1 MTAAVAPAHT
11 AFLRALDRAALG
23 RGVSRE
29 EAGALIRAEDGAL
42 ADLARVAA
50 DLRDRGRGRTIT
62 YSPKVFIP
70 LTNICRDY
78 CKYCT
83 FRRDPGDPG
92 AEIMTIEQVLAVA
105 RAGQRL
111 GCQEALFSLGD
122 QPERIFPEVREALR
136 RLGHATILSYLR
148 EACAAV
154 LDETTLLPHANPGL
168 MTAPDLE
175 RLRPVNA
182 SMGLMLENASDRL
195 LRPGGAHHGAPDKVP
210 RLRLRTIAEAG
221 RLKIAFTTGILI
233 GIGETLEERVD
244 SLFAIRDLH
253 ERYGHIQEVIVQNF
267 RAKPD
272 IPMRHHPEPTEAD
285 MIRTIAVARCI
296 LGPAMSIQAPPN
308 LTPRGYPAYLRAGI
322 NDWGG
327 ISPLTRDFINPEAP
341 WPHVAELARHT
352 AEAGLVLRQRLAI
365 YPEYIARH
373 DGYVPESL
381 RERIR
386 ARVDSRGYPRE
397 ES

>member
-1 MTAAVAPAHT
+1 MTVTLAPART
-11 AFLRALDRAALG
+11 GFLRALDRAALG
-23 RGVSRE
+23 QGASRE
-29 EAGALIRAEDGAL
+29 EGYALIRAEDGAL

-50 DLRDRGRGRTIT
+50 DLRDRGRGRTVT

-122 QPERIFPEVREALR
+122 KPERIFPEVRETLR

-154 LDETTLLPHANPGL
+154 LAETTLLPHANPGI
-168 MTAPDLE
+168 MTARDLE
-175 RLRPVNA
+175 ALQPVNA
-182 SMGLMLENASDRL
+182 SMGLMLENMSDRL
-195 LRPGGAHHGAPDKVP
+195 LRPRGAHHGAPDKVP
-210 RLRLRTIAEAG
+210 RLRLQTMEEAG

-253 ERYGHIQEVIVQNF
+253 ARHGHIQEVIIQNF
-267 RAKPD
+267 RAKPE
-272 IPMRHHPEPTEAD
+272 IPMRDHPEPTEAD
-285 MIRTIAVARCI
+285 MLRTIAVARCI

-308 LTPRGYPAYLRAGI
+308 LTPKGYPAYLRAGI

-327 ISPLTRDFINPEAP
+327 ISPLTKDFINPEAP
-341 WPHVAELARHT
+341 WPHVADLARHT

-365 YPEYIARH
+365 YPEYIARD
-373 DGYVPESL
+373 DGFVPEPL
-381 RERIR
+381 RERIL
-386 ARVDSRGYPRE
+386 ARVDPRGYPRE